1 MEIIAIILGSLALLA
16 ALLNTILILVEKK
29 RNGKNHSALLD
40 YVDSQRDVI
49 WTSAEENAKQYTD
62 IQLSGYAVNTED
74 RFFAIDKKISEMET
88 QFSDAIKDIELDY
101 RDAQNAA
108 NHINDFARGLSNIFD
123 YDPLE
128 SARKSRDGREVE

>member
-16 ALLNTILILVEKK
+16 ALMNTILILVEKK
-29 RNGKNHSALLD
+29 RSKKNWDALIH
-40 YVDSQRDVI
+40 YVNNECKVSHDNAVSKATEKI
-49 WTSAEENAKQYTD
+49 EEAK
-62 IQLSGYAVNTED
+62 GAVNAQIATVITD
-74 RFFAIDKKISEMET
+74 CKKAIEEIS
-88 QFSDAIKDIELDY
+88 LDY

-123 YDPLE
+123 YDPLR